1 MTVVF
6 DSSAV
11 LAVVFDERGAGAVTP
26 RRIGSCTSTVTL
38 SECLSKM
45 LDRGFG
51 QEAAQEILHGFGLEV
66 IVFDEVQVWRAGVL
80 RSRYRRRNLSFAD
93 CACLALAAETGLPA
107 LTGDRLW
114 AELDHGIP
122 VEVFR

>member
-1 MTVVF
+1 MSVVF
-6 DSSAV
+6 DSSAL
-11 LAVVFDERGAGAVTP
+11 LAVVFDESGAGAIVP
-26 RRIGSCTSTVTL
+26 RRIGACTSTVTL

-45 LDRGFG
+45 LDRGFA
-51 QEAAQEILHGFGLEV
+51 EETAQEILLDFGLDV
-66 IVFDEVQVWRAGVL
+66 VAFGDAQVWKAGVM
-80 RSRYRRRNLSFAD
+80 RARYRRSGLSFAD

>member
-1 MTVVF
+1 MSVVF
-6 DSSAV
+6 DSSAL
-11 LAVVFDERGAGAVTP
+11 LAVVFDERGAGAIVP
-26 RRIGSCTSTVTL
+26 RRVGACTSTVTL

-45 LDRGFG
+45 LDRGFN
-51 QEAAQEILHGFGLEV
+51 QDTAREILLDFGLDV
-66 IVFDEVQVWRAGVL
+66 VAFNDAQVWKAGVM
-80 RSRYRRRNLSFAD
+80 RARYRRSGLSFAD

>member
-1 MTVVF
+1 MSLVL
-6 DSSAV
+6 DSSAI
-11 LAVVFDERGAGAVTP
+11 LAVVFDERGAEAVSP
-26 RRIGSCTSTVTL
+26 RRGGAFVSTVSL
-38 SECLSKM
+38 AECLSKM

-51 QEAAQEILHGFGLEV
+51 QAMAQEILHGFGLKA
-66 IVFDEVQVWRAGVL
+66 IPFDDKQVWRAGVL
-80 RSRYRRRNLSFAD
+80 RSRYRRANLSFAD

>member
-1 MTVVF
+1 MTYIV
-6 DSSAV
+6 DSSAI
-11 LAVVFDERGAGAVTP
+11 LAVLLGEHGADAVRDRLDGAAFSAVTASESYSKLLDRRYSQDDARLALDGLGLLCRP
-26 RRIGSCTSTVTL
+26 LVEEAAWRIG
-38 SECLSKM
+38 
-45 LDRGFG
+45 
-51 QEAAQEILHGFGLEV
+51 A
-66 IVFDEVQVWRAGVL
+66 L
-80 RSRYRRRNLSFAD
+80 RSRYRRSGLSFAD